1 MYLGSWKIDDY
12 LTFTCNT
19 HTPSTGAATDAD
31 AVPAYRVYEDET
43 GTPVVNGDTA
53 KLDDAGTTGFY
64 SERIQLTA
72 ASGFEKGKSYTI
84 YISAAVGGVTG
95 TMSHSFQVEAEVDAN
110 VVSGV
115 VPSVAGAVGSVT
127 GAVGSVTGNVGG
139 NVVGSV
145 ASVAGAVGSVT
156 GAVGS
161 VTGNVGGNVTGS
173 VASVVGHT
181 AQTGD
186 SFARLGA
193 PAGVSVSADLV
204 VIDNFVDDLETR
216 LSAARAGYLD
226 NLSGGA
232 VALAATALTDVTW
245 TDAKA
250 AFLDASVQTVDTVV
264 DSILADTNMLQTD
277 WVNGGRLD
285 LILDIIAVDTT
296 TDIPALIAALNDV
309 SAAEVNAQVV
319 DVMKTDTVA
328 EPGQG
333 APPATPTFEEMVSYL
348 YFYFR
353 NKTETTATE
362 HAVYDNAGTT
372 KLVKSTIS
380 DDSTTFTKGEF
391 GTGA

>member
-115 VPSVAGAVGSVT
+115 VPSVA
-127 GAVGSVTGNVGG
+127 
-139 NVVGSV
+139 
-145 ASVAGAVGSVT
+145 